1 MLNIESVNHVG
12 IRVGDKARSVSFYA
26 DLGFELLQDAGF
38 DKGHPVIMKHP
49 SGVVV
54 NLLGPANA
62 SDGTNILMDVEE
74 KHPGYTH
81 IALTVSSLDAA
92 RDFMKMKEIEITG
105 CPGPAKVCSHA
116 CTAIDWTIPVLV
128 GIFTA
133 QTLQDDHFMDIGAQR
148 KQSTPTGAADAE
160 IYRST

>member
-12 IRVGDKARSVSFYA
+12 IRVGGKARSVSFYA

-81 IALTVSSLDAA
+81 IALTVSSLDVA
-92 RDFMKMKEIEITG
+92 RDFMTTKGIEITG
-105 CPGPAKVCSHA
+105 SFSFGNMS
-116 CTAIDWTIPVLV
+116 AIFIRDPDRNVIEL
-128 GIFTA
+128 
-133 QTLQDDHFMDIGAQR
+133 
-148 KQSTPTGAADAE
+148 DAYGE
-160 IYRST
+160 VAIEDPSGYSAHP